1 MTLRQGPP
9 NDPSNAT
16 PPPSMPMTATARN
29 TYLARM
35 KRLAECVPGRE
46 IRAGARKLLHNR
58 SAFTI
63 KVLMQ
68 FHNYK
73 KSLLIN

>member
-1 MTLRQGPP
+1 MLGLILGRQKCILMYAAPQ
-9 NDPSNAT
+9 
-16 PPPSMPMTATARN
+16 
-29 TYLARM
+29 ARM

-63 KVLMQ
+63 KVPYGFVFTGSYWVTIQ
-68 FHNYK
+68 NGK
-73 KSLLIN
+73 NI

>member
-1 MTLRQGPP
+1 M
-9 NDPSNAT
+9 
-16 PPPSMPMTATARN
+16 MPMTATARS

-63 KVLMQ
+63 KVTR
-68 FHNYK
+68 
-73 KSLLIN
+73 